1 VRKEPVTQDVTLKCV
16 GTRDTSQKCFELFL
30 FQAQQHLHVLQLS
43 NCSCSL
49 SSSHHVFVL
58 YPDRRNCMVLPS
70 SSANP
75 SAMSISSF
83 ADTINKKVSV
93 SRDVYE
99 GLERGTTEWGPYSS
113 TVLDTE
119 Q

>member
-1 VRKEPVTQDVTLKCV
+1 MRKEPVTQDVTLKCV

-99 GLERGTTEWGPYSS
+99 GLERVYCTPYSS